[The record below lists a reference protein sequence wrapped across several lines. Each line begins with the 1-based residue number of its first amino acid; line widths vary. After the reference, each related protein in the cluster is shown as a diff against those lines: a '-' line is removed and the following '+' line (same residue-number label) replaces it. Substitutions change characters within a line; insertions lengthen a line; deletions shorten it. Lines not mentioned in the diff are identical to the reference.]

1 MVIRR
6 LIAAIAALL
15 LAGVG
20 AVLLLSYVGTADVR
34 AMAGME
40 TVKVLVVQK
49 RVPEG
54 TPAEKLSGLV
64 AVKTLPATA
73 VASGTVSNLQPISG
87 LVATTDLQPGEQ
99 LLASRFVDPASLVDS
114 REVKIPK
121 GMQQVS
127 LALESQRVVGGELQ
141 PGATVGVF
149 ISLPKE
155 DKRPAQT
162 HLALQK
168 VLVSKVQHGR
178 GSAQPAEGADQNAAG
193 LSEGSLM
200 VTLVSN
206 SANAEKIIFGA
217 EHGKIWLSLE
227 PTNAV
232 VAGTRVV
239 TEKSV
244 YR

>member
-1 MVIRR
+1 M
-6 LIAAIAALL
+6 
-15 LAGVG
+15 
-20 AVLLLSYVGTADVR
+20 
-34 AMAGME
+34 
-40 TVKVLVVQK
+40 
-49 RVPEG
+49 
-54 TPAEKLSGLV
+54 
-64 AVKTLPATA
+64 
-73 VASGTVSNLQPISG
+73 
-87 LVATTDLQPGEQ
+87 
-99 LLASRFVDPASLVDS
+99 
-114 REVKIPK
+114 
-121 GMQQVS
+121 
-127 LALESQRVVGGELQ
+127 
-141 PGATVGVF
+141 
-149 ISLPKE
+149 
-155 DKRPAQT
+155 
-162 HLALQK
+162 
-168 VLVSKVQHGR
+168 QHGR